1 MCFCWSCIAGV
12 ARLACLLAFGVKEAP
27 NLYPC
32 IVFCYITR
40 NGSIGVLLSSLL
52 GSFMP
57 PKRTT
62 RNSLNSY
69 FEMAESANSSADF
82 PVSSALSASTSPS
95 GSQANVPHDSS
106 SSPSLSVETLTA
118 SIVGALRPLFASA
131 QANQLQSLVSSRSST
146 SLTDSSNLPLAVSSS
161 LVASS
166 SAPHLPSAV
175 QTPSTGR
182 PIVPSFVNTFTAPA
196 GSSRILPS
204 SLSTLF
210 PSIASAPLPACPT
223 SFSSSTVPT
232 LQQPFI
238 FGPGFSPVP
247 YKLVSQITS
256 GKFIDLA
263 ELLSDN
269 LRDNEAEPQLLLDGR
284 LVLTTT
290 SKRPRRSIDD
300 IMSWSE
306 AFSIYSLILA
316 SHYPSW
322 WRDLTLYKLLILC
335 TYRQFQGNAWL
346 RYDRAFRE
354 HAAAARLTDWSSI
367 NVQLFNFHAAA
378 SSVRRSFTEPSRGSS
393 AIVCRSWNNGFCVAP
408 SSLCRFAHR
417 CSICSSNH

>member
-1 MCFCWSCIAGV
+1 MLPFPQDLVGGSREVCRGIAMCFCWSCIAGV
-12 ARLACLLAFGVKEAP
+12 AWLACLLAFGVKEAP

-32 IVFCYITR
+32 IMFLLYH
-40 NGSIGVLLSSLL
+40 SYPAVLASFFSSLL
-52 GSFMP
+52 GSFMLLKP
-57 PKRTT
+57 TT

-69 FEMAESANSSADF
+69 FEMAESANSSADV
-82 PVSSALSASTSPS
+82 PVSSAFPASTSPS

-106 SSPSLSVETLTA
+106 SPPALPVETLMA

-131 QANQLQSLVSSRSST
+131 QANQLQSLVSSLPST

-182 PIVPSFVNTFTAPA
+182 PIVVPSFVNTGTFTAPA

-204 SLSTLF
+204 SLSMLS

-238 FGPGFSPVP
+238 VGPGFLPVP

-256 GKFIDLA
+256 GKFI
-263 ELLSDN
+263 N
-269 LRDNEAEPQLLLDGR
+269 LMFTFGCCCCCCCRTVLRLPWTEA
-284 LVLTTT
+284 
-290 SKRPRRSIDD
+290 
-300 IMSWSE
+300 
-306 AFSIYSLILA
+306 
-316 SHYPSW
+316 
-322 WRDLTLYKLLILC
+322 C
-335 TYRQFQGNAWL
+335 
-346 RYDRAFRE
+346 
-354 HAAAARLTDWSSI
+354 
-367 NVQLFNFHAAA
+367 
-378 SSVRRSFTEPSRGSS
+378 
-393 AIVCRSWNNGFCVAP
+393 
-408 SSLCRFAHR
+408 
-417 CSICSSNH
+417 